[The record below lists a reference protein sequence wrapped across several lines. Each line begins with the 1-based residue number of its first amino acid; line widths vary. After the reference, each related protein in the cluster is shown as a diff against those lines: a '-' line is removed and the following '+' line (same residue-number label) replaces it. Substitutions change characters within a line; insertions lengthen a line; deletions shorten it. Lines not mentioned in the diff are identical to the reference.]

1 MPKVKK
7 TNEEKEVTIT
17 VRISPELLEIFEKMR
32 KQLGELTYEALDDV
46 SYNDLSRI
54 LARKIKSSKLF

>member
-54 LARKIKSSKLF
+54 LARKIKESKIY